1 MGRQIPHQSIL
12 AKTTKPTI
20 VKISKR
26 FRHRDPG
33 HILQLLFANLYDEQT
48 VNTVCQQTVNKSEHW
63 SSTERAVCY
72 ALSHV
77 WLFATPWAVARQA
90 PLSMEFSRQEY
101 WSGLPG
107 PPPGIFPIQGL
118 KPGLLHCRQI
128 LYRLS
133 HQGSPWILEW
143 AAYPFSKGSSQ
154 PRNWI
159 GVSCIVDRFFT
170 SWATR

>member
-48 VNTVCQQTVNKSEHW
+48 EVNTDRQQRELCAIHSVVSD
-63 SSTERAVCY
+63 S
-72 ALSHV
+72 
-77 WLFATPWAVARQA
+77 ATPWAVARQA

-101 WSGLPG
+101 WSGLQC

-143 AAYPFSKGSSQ
+143 AAYPFSRGSSQ

-159 GVSCIVDRFFT
+159 GVSCIVDGFFT
-170 SWATR
+170 NWATR